1 MDRGRAGDEQFSDQS
16 ERRIHHWRYPQVF
29 RVYVCMYVQYVCINE
44 LLNEYYDNI
53 QPDKA
58 AIATTSLATSPVSAA
73 LNNA

>member
-1 MDRGRAGDEQFSDQS
+1 M
-16 ERRIHHWRYPQVF
+16 
-29 RVYVCMYVQYVCINE
+29 YVCFNE